1 MIVSKSI
8 ASCVMLDYEDM
19 IVQNLS
25 KQTAVKKLAKTWLLT
40 VSEVVQIINIEE
52 AEESAFWIELLEES
66 EILKNEKTN
75 DLKIEAE
82 SLTKIFVSIQGKH
95 NTQVL
100 G

>member
-40 VSEVVQIINIEE
+40 VSEVVQIINNEE
-52 AEESAFWIELLEES
+52 AEESVDNLG
-66 EILKNEKTN
+66 EI
-75 DLKIEAE
+75 
-82 SLTKIFVSIQGKH
+82 V
-95 NTQVL
+95 
-100 G
+100 